1 MRIDRFLSHH
11 TGRTRKDASALVR
24 RGRVAVDG
32 VVVRSASEHVD
43 PATQTIAIDG
53 VAVPWVARRVLMM
66 NKPAGHV
73 TAHHDP
79 LAPTVFD
86 LVPAH
91 LAKHLVAIG
100 RLDKD
105 TTGLLLL
112 TDDGQLVHALTH
124 PRRGVDK
131 TYEVTYDGTLVD
143 AAARMAEGL
152 VLDDGTRCRP
162 ARFEAVEPGRA
173 RVIVHEGRFHQ
184 VKRMIA
190 ALGGR
195 VVALHRSA
203 VGALTLDPALA
214 PGASRLLD
222 DDELAAL
229 SP

>member
-1 MRIDRFLSHH
+1 MRIDRFLAHH
-11 TGRTRKDASALVR
+11 TGRTRKDASDLVR
-24 RGRVAVDG
+24 RGRVTVDG
-32 VVVRSASEHVD
+32 APVRSASAHID
-43 PATQTIAIDG
+43 PAAVT
-53 VAVPWVARRVLMM
+53 VAVDGAAVAWAARRVLMM

-73 TAHHDP
+73 TAHRDP
-79 LAPTVFD
+79 LSPTVFD
-86 LVPAH
+86 LAPPH
-91 LAKHLVAIG
+91 LARGLVAVG

-131 TYEVTYDGTLVD
+131 TYDVTFEGALVD
-143 AAARMAEGL
+143 PVARVAAGL
-152 VLDDGTRCRP
+152 VLEDGTRCLP
-162 ARFEAVEPGRA
+162 ARFEALEPGRA
-173 RVIVHEGRFHQ
+173 RVVVHEGRYHQ

-203 VGALTLDPALA
+203 VGPLTLDPDLA

-222 DDELAAL
+222 EAEIAAL
-229 SP
+229 TG